1 MEKTRIHKEDVEYL
15 DLLIKTCL
23 GPKMASI
30 DILPDISDDAFIKS
44 IADDKRDYYQRLFN
58 IIEEYDVA
66 EVMES
71 TKSLPFVNE
80 IAVVTK
86 RFYDNGGFKNELK
99 VQEHKEKLQ
108 KIREQKEIREATII
122 KWHMKTYWITIGI
135 AIAGFIIAVISVFL
149 QFY

>member
-23 GPKMASI
+23 GPEMASI
-30 DILPDISDDAFIKS
+30 NILPDISDNPFTKS
-44 IADDKRDYYQRLFN
+44 IDGTKVDYYQRLFD
-58 IIEEYDVA
+58 IIEEYGVA
-66 EVMES
+66 EIMES
-71 TKSLPFVNE
+71 TQSLPFVNE
-80 IAVVTK
+80 IEVITK

-108 KIREQKEIREATII
+108 KIREQKEIREATLI

-135 AIAGFIIAVISVFL
+135 ALAGLIIAVISVFL